1 MLAYEKRKQLFLLIF
16 TSFVNTVMVIP
27 KVFVFSAACKLKL
40 NESKSAVADCD
51 EVRANFIFI
60 SFFFKVFFY
69 FFFLISKEPV
79 MGYCFE
85 NPGQFVAFCL
95 ADSCR
100 QILWITYEYSSV
112 IRQKGEFQ
120 SRCYQ
125 KAKDAKFRKNEHF
138 LPSDTFLDSPFC
150 LMTDVLYFSF

>member
-1 MLAYEKRKQLFLLIF
+1 
-16 TSFVNTVMVIP
+16 
-27 KVFVFSAACKLKL
+27 
-40 NESKSAVADCD
+40 
-51 EVRANFIFI
+51 
-60 SFFFKVFFY
+60 
-69 FFFLISKEPV
+69 

-85 NPGQFVAFCL
+85 NPGQFVTFCL
-95 ADSCR
+95 VDSCR

-138 LPSDTFLDSPFC
+138 LPPDTFLDSPFC

>member
-1 MLAYEKRKQLFLLIF
+1 
-16 TSFVNTVMVIP
+16 
-27 KVFVFSAACKLKL
+27 
-40 NESKSAVADCD
+40 
-51 EVRANFIFI
+51 
-60 SFFFKVFFY
+60 
-69 FFFLISKEPV
+69 

-95 ADSCR
+95 VDSCR

-150 LMTDVLYFSF
+150 LMTDVLYFSFQVLSHDDKNVKAYYRRAQAKMKMQDLEEAKVNLMFPFFFSRTSRTLIQHETSLTRRVESIAIIRR